1 MSEPLIEHLIQDQ
14 TAALAMLQHQSTTH
28 ETKRSSNTWMV
39 MVTACSVPPLTPE
52 RAGAFL
58 VPCWSDYEQSLPSD
72 DFTIILPLV
81 NNCLTFPSVCA
92 IVTGV
97 PNNITPL
104 GTHPVTVQT
113 PRLSALPITSMVPP
127 GAPCDAWVDED
138 AASI

>member
-1 MSEPLIEHLIQDQ
+1 
-14 TAALAMLQHQSTTH
+14 MLQHHSTTH
-28 ETKRSSNTWMV
+28 ETMLSSDQCMV
-39 MVTACSVPPLTPE
+39 IVTACVVPPPTPE
-52 RAGAFL
+52 LAGAFW
-58 VPCWSDYEQSLPSD
+58 VPCWSDYEQGLPSD
-72 DFTIILPLV
+72 NFTIILPLV

-92 IVTGV
+92 IVIVV

-113 PRLSALPITSMVPP
+113 PRLSALPTTSAVPP